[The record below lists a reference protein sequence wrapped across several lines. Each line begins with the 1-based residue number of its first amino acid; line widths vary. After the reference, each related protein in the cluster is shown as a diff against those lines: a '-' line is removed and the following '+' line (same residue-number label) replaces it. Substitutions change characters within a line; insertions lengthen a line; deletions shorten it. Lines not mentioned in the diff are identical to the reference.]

1 MSENIVAVVIGGGI
15 GLLSTLIT
23 LVVTGY
29 NDRTR
34 RKLRYKEKQ
43 VARLGKTTLALY
55 ETENLL
61 LDRLVVHGEGTKQ
74 ILKTQYRNRADGD
87 GATTRM
93 VPKGEIRRL
102 LEFSK
107 DITTQGEE
115 S

>member
-61 LDRLVVHGEGTKQ
+61 LDRLVALGEGAKPT
-74 ILKTQYRNRADGD
+74 LKSHYRNQADGD
-87 GATTRM
+87 GASTRM
-93 VPKGEIRRL
+93 IPKGEIRRL
-102 LEFSK
+102 LEYSK
-107 DITTQGEE
+107 DIATQGEE

>member
-1 MSENIVAVVIGGGI
+1 MTENITGVLIGGGI

-23 LVVTGY
+23 LIVTGY

-34 RKLRYKEKQ
+34 RRLRYKEKQ
-43 VARLGKTTLALY
+43 AARIVKTTLTLY

-61 LDRLVVHGEGTKQ
+61 LDRLVALGEGAKPT
-74 ILKTQYRNRADGD
+74 LKTHYRSQADGD
-87 GATTRM
+87 GATARM

-107 DITTQGEE
+107 DIITQGEE
-115 S
+115 L